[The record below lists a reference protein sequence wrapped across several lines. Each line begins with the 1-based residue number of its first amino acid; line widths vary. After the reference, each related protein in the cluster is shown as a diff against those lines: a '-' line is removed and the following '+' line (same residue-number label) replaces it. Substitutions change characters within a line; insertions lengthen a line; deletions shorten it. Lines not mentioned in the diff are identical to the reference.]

1 MNDPGL
7 DEPIASQST
16 AVDDQHV
23 DEKEEALE
31 EEQAFLAPSRWWFAS
46 TAFPLI
52 AGTFGPMAS
61 AFSICALVV
70 HWRMIITPG
79 NTEEQGIYI
88 DDPKWYVLFLQTYF
102 ESYGYSR
109 QVAII

>member
-7 DEPIASQST
+7 DGPISNDAKDIENQQE
-16 AVDDQHV
+16 DEQE
-23 DEKEEALE
+23 EKEED
-31 EEQAFLAPSRWWFAS
+31 EQAFLEPSRWWFAS

-70 HWRMIITPG
+70 HWREYIGPGDSEDTATPI
-79 NTEEQGIYI
+79 E
-88 DDPKWYVLFLQTYF
+88 DPKWYVRL
-102 ESYGYSR
+102 S
-109 QVAII
+109 V